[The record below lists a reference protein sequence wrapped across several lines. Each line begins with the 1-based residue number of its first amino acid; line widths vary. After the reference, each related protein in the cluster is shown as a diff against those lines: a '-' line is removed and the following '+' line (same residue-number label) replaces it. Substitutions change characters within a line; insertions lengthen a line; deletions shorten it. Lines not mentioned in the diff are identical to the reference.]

1 MRSEHANPRRPAAR
15 GAGDPPGP
23 PGWAF
28 DFARPEDAED
38 IARVRTLAADELT
51 REYGHGPWSA
61 PATARGV
68 LGTMSNH
75 SRILVA
81 RAPEGIVATLRLATR
96 KPWAI
101 DASLFTPVR
110 RPIYLTD
117 MAVAPAFQRRGVGRR
132 LLDEAATVSRA
143 WPGDAIRLDAFDAP
157 AGAGGFYHKCG
168 YRETGRG
175 VYRGT
180 PHIYFER
187 LL

>member
-1 MRSEHANPRRPAAR
+1 MRPEHANPRRPPARAA
-15 GAGDPPGP
+15 ADPPGP
-23 PGWAF
+23 PGWEF
-28 DFARPEDAED
+28 DFARQEDVED
-38 IARVRTLAADELT
+38 VARVRTLAADELT

-61 PATARGV
+61 PATASGV
-68 LGTMSNH
+68 LGTMDH

-132 LLDEAATVSRA
+132 LLNEAASVCRA
-143 WPGDAIRLDAFDAP
+143 WPGDAIRLDAYDAQ
-157 AGAGGFYHKCG
+157 AGAGDFYRKCG

-180 PHIYFER
+180 PHIYFE
-187 LL
+187 LLL